1 MVDGDAKLQA
11 FIDTTKKLMV
21 ELYAME
27 VQDQFEDPPE
37 GYPHG
42 KGDKEFTKAIKGHT
56 EAVEKILKA
65 LASGKPV
72 LLASPTGTGKT
83 AVYLTLIARLK
94 AKALII
100 TPRNGLQEDITN
112 YRTDY
117 PIRVL
122 EGKAK
127 MCPLMDMLSED
138 ELLELNGQPP
148 CALRVKQYDY
158 ERKKVV
164 EVFPFKD
171 KLLEYPCPDCPA
183 RELLKWFR
191 DAEPPCALVVN
202 HGNFW
207 SPIRWADFVIVD
219 EADEVARSI
228 TDQVS
233 VFFKEK
239 PPDDIV
245 ARHEKAVENVEMQI
259 ELVDSELSKYS
270 ANDLNN
276 SQKRQ
281 EILRL
286 RNKKDKLERKLR
298 KLKFFA
304 RHIGNLMS
312 IAEKGRNGY
321 WVRFRLFREDPLSIF
336 RGLVKRPAD
345 DPRPDAHLLLVTAT
359 PPRESLNYEIV
370 SFYRPMKARVI
381 YVPIE
386 NMSYTHTVRVNGKN
400 FKKPAK
406 FIAEV
411 ANFAWRL
418 LGERAKFVNHIGN
431 LHTHARIMEDELRKS
446 GLRVK
451 TMEQGAQA
459 ESIQEFLNSDSYD
472 ILQVVCAEYGYDWEG
487 IPVQFIVKVPYHPKN
502 DPWLPEI
509 KRVLGS
515 RFDDWYAWEALQ
527 KIIQASGRNARTPE
541 KMAVTFIVDKQFER
555 VMLRFADK
563 VPTWFIE
570 RLYVITPEGD
580 CLPASQVFLTGERK

>member
-1 MVDGDAKLQA
+1 MTDGDARLQT
-11 FIDTTKKLMV
+11 FIDTAKKLMT
-21 ELYAME
+21 ELYALE
-27 VQDQFEDPPE
+27 VEDQFEDPPE

-42 KGDKEFTKAIKGHT
+42 KGDKEFAKAIKGHKG
-56 EAVEKILKA
+56 AVEQILKA
-65 LASGKPV
+65 FASNKPV

-117 PIRVL
+117 PIKVL

-148 CALRVKQYDY
+148 CALRVKQYDH

-183 RELLKWFR
+183 RELLKWFK
-191 DAEPPCALVVN
+191 DADPPCALVVN

-207 SPIRWADFVIVD
+207 GPIREADLVIVD
-219 EADEVARSI
+219 EADEVARGI
-228 TDQVS
+228 VDQVS
-233 VFFKEK
+233 VFFTEK
-239 PPDDIV
+239 PPDGIV
-245 ARHEKAVENVEMQI
+245 ERLGKAIDNVGAQI
-259 ELVDSELSKYS
+259 ELVDDELSKYTTS
-270 ANDLNN
+270 DLR
-276 SQKRQ
+276 SPQKRQ
-281 EILRL
+281 EILGL
-286 RNKKDKLERKLR
+286 RRKRDKLERKLR

-304 RHIGNLMS
+304 RHVGNLMS
-312 IAEKGRNGY
+312 IADKARNGY

-336 RGLVKRPAD
+336 RGLVRRPAD

-359 PPRESLNYEIV
+359 PPRDSSNYEVV
-370 SFYRPMKARVI
+370 SFYRPMKARVV

-386 NMSYTHTVRVNGKN
+386 NMSYAHTVRVNGEN
-400 FKKPAK
+400 FKRPAK
-406 FIAEV
+406 FIAEIKD
-411 ANFAWRL
+411 FTYRL
-418 LGERAKFVNHIGN
+418 LGGKAKFVNHVGN
-431 LHTHARIMEDELRKS
+431 LHTHARYMEEELRKL

-459 ESIQEFLNSDSYD
+459 ESIREFLGSDSYD
-472 ILQVVCAEYGYDWEG
+472 VFQVVCAEYGYDWEG
-487 IPVQFIVKVPYHPKN
+487 IPVQFISKVPYHPKG

-509 KRVLGS
+509 KRVLGP
-515 RFDDWYAWEALQ
+515 RFDDWYAWDALQ

-541 KMAVTFIVDKQFER
+541 KMAVTFIIDKQFER
-555 VMLRFADK
+555 VMLQFADK

-570 RLYVITPEGD
+570 RLYVITPNGD
-580 CLPASQVFLTGERK
+580 CLPASQVFLTGGAK

>member
-1 MVDGDAKLQA
+1 MADSDVELQT
-11 FIDTTKKLMV
+11 FIDTAKKVMT
-21 ELYAME
+21 ELYALE
-27 VQDQFEDPPE
+27 VEDQFEEPPE

-42 KGDKEFTKAIKGHT
+42 KGDKVFVKAIKGHR
-56 EAVEKILKA
+56 EAIEQILKA
-65 LASGKPV
+65 FASNKPV

-83 AVYLTLIARLK
+83 AVYLTLIARLG

-100 TPRNGLQEDITN
+100 TPRNGLQEDIMN
-112 YRTDY
+112 YKVDY
-117 PIRVL
+117 PIKVL

-127 MCPLMDMLSED
+127 MCSLMNQLSEE
-138 ELLELNGQPP
+138 ELVELDKQPP
-148 CALRVKQYDY
+148 CALRVKQYDKKR
-158 ERKKVV
+158 EKVV
-164 EVFPFKD
+164 EVFPFKGD
-171 KLLEYPCPDCPA
+171 LLEYPCENCPVFEIL
-183 RELLKWFR
+183 RWFK
-191 DAEPPCALVVN
+191 DAEPPCALIVN
-202 HGNFW
+202 QGNFW
-207 SPIRWADFVIVD
+207 VSIRWADFVIVD

-228 TDQVS
+228 VDQVS
-233 VFFKEK
+233 VFFTEK

-245 ARHEKAVENVEMQI
+245 ERLGKAIENVGTQI
-259 ELVDSELSKYS
+259 EVVDDELLKYT
-270 ANDLNN
+270 ANDLGN

-281 EILRL
+281 EILSL
-286 RNKKDKLERKLR
+286 RRKRDKLERKLR

-304 RHIGNLMS
+304 RHIENLMS
-312 IAEKGRNGY
+312 IIDRGRNGY

-336 RGLVKRPAD
+336 RELVKRSTD
-345 DPRPDAHLLLVTAT
+345 DSRPDAYLLLVTAT

-386 NMSYTHTVRVNGKN
+386 NMSYTHTVKVNGKN

-431 LHTHARIMEDELRKS
+431 LHTHARIMEDELRKL

-472 ILQVVCAEYGYDWEG
+472 ILQVVCAEYGYDWED
-487 IPVQFIVKVPYHPKN
+487 IPVQFIVKVPYHPKG
-502 DPWLPEI
+502 DQWLPEI

-515 RFDDWYAWEALQ
+515 RFDDWYTWDALQ

-541 KMAVTFIVDKQFER
+541 KIAVTFIIDKQFER

-563 VPTWFIE
+563 VPSWFME
-570 RLYVITPEGD
+570 RLYVITPEGKY
-580 CLPASQVFLTGERK
+580 LPASHVFLTGGGK